1 MEGHK
6 SHVPVTTNQKWDIVM
21 LRPWMAWQPGPTDPL
36 ILLSVAPAEGLRS
49 IYSIVPCQ

>member
-1 MEGHK
+1 MESHK
-6 SHVPVTTNQKWDIVM
+6 SHVPVTTNQKGDIVM
-21 LRPWMAWQPGPTDPL
+21 LGPWMAWQRPTDPL